1 MKTIL
6 KIMMLFCCGLT
17 FAQTTVKG
25 KIVDNN
31 GIPLPGANII
41 VVGTTTGT
49 ISDYDGN
56 FSLVVDQDPPFSIQV
71 SSVGFE
77 SVTEEVTTNP
87 QTFDITMSEGT
98 SLDEVV
104 ISASRTPE
112 RIFESPV
119 TVERFGLKEIKNTAS
134 ADFYGGLEN
143 LKGVDIN
150 TNSLTFKSINTRGF
164 AAFGNNRFVQLVDG
178 MDNSAPALNF
188 PLGNLLGMTETDV
201 LSVELL
207 PGASSALYGANAF
220 NGILFMRSKS
230 PFDHQ
235 GISGYVKSGITS
247 QEAAGNNDYTDVGV
261 RMAYKFSDKFA
272 AKVNFGYLKG
282 TDWFA
287 TNYDD
292 KDMLGGTRASNIN
305 YDGVNVYGDNV
316 TTNINDVAQTL
327 EALGLAPAGASAL
340 VPSVD
345 VSRTGYTESDL
356 TDYNAESIKADWGL
370 YFRPWANDFEIQ
382 YVGKIG
388 SGSTVYQGAQRYR
401 IDNFFLQQHKLEI
414 KNDNFFVRGY
424 ITADK
429 AGDTYVMDVAGP
441 NLLQS
446 WKEHNV
452 WFGEYVA
459 EYIGQSL
466 GGATSEQAHIAA
478 RQAAEVGR
486 LVPGTPAFQQ
496 AFDQVTS
503 DTSFLTGSAIRD
515 NSQIYH
521 GDANYNF
528 GDMIEFAEIQVGG
541 SYRTYRL
548 NSFGTIYA
556 DSNGPITYS
565 ELGLYTQLQKS
576 LELNENLELK
586 LTGSIRYDKS
596 ELFDAFLS
604 PRVSAGL
611 TVNENHNFRASFQ
624 SGFRNPDTQALYI
637 GLQTGLGTLIGGASD
652 IGDRYVRDYGVSQF
666 AQTNFGLPASVTQ
679 TGASAYTNSL
689 FGSVAGELSNTNRDV
704 NSNGS
709 NFIGNSNFVKPERVS
724 SFEVGYRGKINSFII
739 DASAYY
745 SAYNDFL
752 ANESVVA
759 PLYGNVNNF
768 DLTGYDPANPAS
780 VAGLNPDTQQI
791 LAALSNGD
799 FNGYQTYTN
808 SEETVNSYGA
818 AVAVSTKVFKD
829 FDISANYTYAHLD
842 FDIKANPDFRTNFN
856 TADHKVKASFGNTD
870 LFTNFGFN
878 VAWRWSDNY
887 YWESSFGDG
896 EIPAF
901 HVMDAQIN
909 YRIPSLKSSIK
920 VGAANLLQDEYFTAF
935 GTGFIGSQYYVS
947 WTINNL

>member
-6 KIMMLFCCGLT
+6 KIMMLFCCALT

-25 KIVDNN
+25 KVVDNN

-56 FSLVVDQDPPFSIQV
+56 FALVVDQDPPFTIEV
-71 SSVGFE
+71 SSIGFE
-77 SVTEEVTTNP
+77 SVKTEITTNP
-87 QTFDITMSEGT
+87 QTVDITMIEGT

-230 PFDHQ
+230 PFDHA
-235 GISGYVKSGITS
+235 GISGYVKRGITS
-247 QEAAGNNDYTDVGV
+247 QEAAGNNDYTDVGL

-292 KDMLGGTRASNIN
+292 KDTPGGTRASNIN

-316 TTNINDVAQTL
+316 TTNIRDASGGLGIIPDVN
-327 EALGLAPAGASAL
+327 
-340 VPSVD
+340 
-345 VSRTGYTESDL
+345 VSRTGYTETDL

-441 NLLQS
+441 NLLQK
-446 WKEHNV
+446 WKSHED
-452 WFGEYVA
+452 WFGD
-459 EYIGQSL
+459 YITTFA
-466 GGATSEQAHIAA
+466 GATLAGIAETQAHVIA
-478 RQAAEVGR
+478 RQAAETGR
-486 LVPGTPAFQQ
+486 YEPGTLEFQR

-503 DTSFLTGSAIRD
+503 ETSFLTGSAIRD

-528 GDMIEFAEIQVGG
+528 GDKIEFAEIQLGG

-604 PRVSAGL
+604 PRLSAGL
-611 TVNENHNFRASFQ
+611 TVNENHNIRASFQ

-637 GLQTGLGTLIGGASD
+637 GLETALGTLVGGAPD
-652 IGDRYVRDYGVSQF
+652 IGDRFSRPYGVSQF
-666 AQTNFGLPASVTQ
+666 AQANLGQPSSITQ
-679 TGASAYTNSL
+679 TAAAAYTNSL
-689 FGSVAGELSNTNRDV
+689 FVSVAGELSNTGRDV
-704 NSNGS
+704 SANGS

-724 SFEVGYRGKINSFII
+724 SFELGYRGKINNFII

-745 SAYNDFL
+745 NSYKDFL
-752 ANESVVA
+752 SNESVVA
-759 PLYGNVNNF
+759 PLYGDVSNF
-768 DLTGYDPANPAS
+768 NLTGYDPSNPAS

-791 LAALSNGD
+791 LAALNNGD
-799 FNGYQTYTN
+799 VNVYQTYTN

-818 AVAVSTKVFKD
+818 AIAVSTKVFKD
-829 FDISANYTYAHLD
+829 FDLSANYTYAHLD
-842 FDIKANPDFRTNFN
+842 FDIEANPDFRTNFN
-856 TADHKVKASFGNTD
+856 TPDHKVKASFGNTD

-901 HVMDAQIN
+901 HVLDAQIN